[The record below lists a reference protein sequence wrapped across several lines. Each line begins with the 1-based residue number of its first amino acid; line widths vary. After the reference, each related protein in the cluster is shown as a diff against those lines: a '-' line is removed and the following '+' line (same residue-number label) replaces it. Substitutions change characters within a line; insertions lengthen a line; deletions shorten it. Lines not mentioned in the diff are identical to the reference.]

1 MLETYVEQ
9 GGFGVSRLKI
19 KVKYLIGDP
28 EQAGLAFPA
37 LPPPFK
43 KKKLLYTKTCI
54 WIIFFLIIHLQN
66 LNKK

>member
-19 KVKYLIGDP
+19 KVKYLIGDL

-54 WIIFFLIIHLQN
+54 WITFFLIIHLQN

>member
-19 KVKYLIGDP
+19 KVKYLIGDL

-37 LPPPFK
+37 LPPPTFK
-43 KKKLLYTKTCI
+43 KKKLLYTKTYI
-54 WIIFFLIIHLQN
+54 WITFFLNNSIT
-66 LNKK
+66 KPE

>member
-19 KVKYLIGDP
+19 KVKYLIGDL

-37 LPPPFK
+37 LPPPLQKEKTSVYENMHLDHFFPNNSS
-43 KKKLLYTKTCI
+43 TKPG
-54 WIIFFLIIHLQN
+54 
-66 LNKK
+66 